1 MSGLKDKILEAL
13 AEAMFPR
20 NFTCD
25 LCGIEI
31 FNGSNLCE
39 KCRDT
44 VTVNNDFTCR
54 VCGRK
59 TQSSGLCLECKAQ
72 PPQFDKAVSPFV
84 YSGGTKQLIYKF
96 KGGQGYLKDYF
107 ARAMYAKCGNFK
119 DADGICF
126 VPMTR
131 AAEHSRGFNQ
141 SELLAA
147 EISKL
152 IKLPLLKDAVAKVKK
167 SPSQK
172 SLTRK
177 EREENLKSCF
187 KAERSVVEGKTLILV
202 DDVLTT
208 GATADAVCKA
218 LKKCG
223 AKKVYLVT
231 AASVEYPEAEY
242 GQQT

>member
-1 MSGLKDKILEAL
+1 MGKLKDKILDIF
-13 AEAMFPR
+13 FPP

-31 FNGSNLCE
+31 FNGDNLCE

-44 VTVNNDFTCR
+44 VTVNNDFTCP

-59 TQSSGLCLECKAQ
+59 TPSSGLCMECKSQ

-84 YSGGTKQLIYKF
+84 YEGGAQKLIVKF

-107 ARAMYAKCGNFK
+107 AHAMFAKCGNFK

-131 AAEHSRGFNQ
+131 ADERNRGFNQ

-147 EISKL
+147 EIAKL
-152 IKLPLLKDAVAKVKK
+152 IKLPLLKGAVTKVKK
-167 SPSQK
+167 TPSQK

-187 KAERSVVEGKTLILV
+187 KADKEVVDGKILILV

-208 GATADAVCKA
+208 GATADAVCKE

-231 AASVEYPEAEY
+231 AASVEYEEEI
-242 GQQT
+242 

>member
-1 MSGLKDKILEAL
+1 MKIFDKILDVF
-13 AEAMFPR
+13 FPR

-31 FNGSNLCE
+31 FNGDNLCE

-44 VTVNNDFTCR
+44 VAVNSGFTCS

-59 TQSSGLCLECKAQ
+59 TQSSGLCLECKAE

-84 YSGGTKQLIYKF
+84 YSEGVQKLIVKF

-119 DADGICF
+119 DADAICF

-147 EISKL
+147 ELAKL
-152 IKLPLLKDAVAKVKK
+152 TQLPLLKNAVAKVKK
-167 SPSQK
+167 TPSQK
-172 SLTRK
+172 SLTKKKRA
-177 EREENLKSCF
+177 ENLKSCF
-187 KAERSVVEGKTLILV
+187 KAEREVVKGKTLILV
-202 DDVLTT
+202 DDILTT
-208 GATADAVCKA
+208 GATADAVCKE

-231 AASVEYPEAEY
+231 AASVECEEEL
-242 GQQT
+242 